1 MLPENEQRIRVLC
14 GDCELADQ
22 ILSIIEDDAQLRRA
36 ELAQRQTE
44 GLKRAREQGT
54 QLGRPPIKRPRK
66 FRSIYRAFQQGE
78 ISARAAS
85 QQLGVSPGTV
95 TRGVAEER
103 QQ

>member
-54 QLGRPPIKRPRK
+54 KLKSKMIGP
-66 FRSIYRAFQQGE
+66 
-78 ISARAAS
+78 S
-85 QQLGVSPGTV
+85 Q
-95 TRGVAEER
+95 
-103 QQ
+103 

>member
-22 ILSIIEDDAQLRRA
+22 ILSIIEDDVQLRRA

-78 ISARAAS
+78 ISA
-85 QQLGVSPGTV
+85 
-95 TRGVAEER
+95 EEAIALLKK
-103 QQ
+103 

>member
-1 MLPENEQRIRVLC
+1 MLPENEQRIRALC
-14 GDCELADQ
+14 GDCALADQ
-22 ILSIIEDDAQLRRA
+22 ILNIIDEDDEQLRA

-78 ISARAAS
+78 ISARVAS
-85 QQLGVSPGTV
+85 QQLGVSPGTFK
-95 TRGVAEER
+95 RWVAEER